1 MKKEEIVA
9 IAVRL
14 FAIFLFVYAVR
25 MVPGMVVLIRQEV
38 ESIDFIF
45 GLVFLAS
52 HLLVALLLW
61 VFALAIART
70 LLPGGKPGK
79 APARLALGDIQ
90 AVAFSVM
97 GLWVL
102 ASAVPDIFYWGS
114 FLYQTNVSGWG
125 YRELSPENT
134 GNIVSTLVEL
144 AIGLWLLFGARGLA
158 GLVKMARGTG
168 AGK

>member
-45 GLVFLAS
+45 GLVFLTT

-61 VFALAIART
+61 VFALAIARK
-70 LLPGGKPGK
+70 LLPAGKPGK
-79 APARLALGDIQ
+79 GPARLG
-90 AVAFSVM
+90 VC
-97 GLWVL
+97 
-102 ASAVPDIFYWGS
+102 GS
-114 FLYQTNVSGWG
+114 HAAPFSGWG
-125 YRELSPENT
+125 
-134 GNIVSTLVEL
+134 
-144 AIGLWLLFGARGLA
+144 LLGVG
-158 GLVKMARGTG
+158 
-168 AGK
+168 